1 MRLLTSIHLYEYL
14 IFFFLLDESG
24 VIKVLLEHREQ
35 ERVRLEENV
44 LANVR
49 KLVSPYLKKLRF
61 QELGVHNRNII
72 EIIQSRLEKLTSPFL
87 NRLTALHRLLSPR
100 EIDVAVLLREGKTSK
115 EISELLT
122 ISLSGVDFHRKMI
135 RKKLGLTH
143 EKSNLR
149 SYLLSLH

>member
-14 IFFFLLDESG
+14 IFIFLLDESG

-35 ERVRLEENV
+35 DRVRLEENV

-49 KLVSPYLKKLRF
+49 KLVSPYLEKLRF
-61 QELGVHNRNII
+61 PELGVHNRNII
-72 EIIQSRLEKLTSPFL
+72 EIIETRLEELTSPFL

-100 EIDVAVLLREGKTSK
+100 EIDVAVLVREGKTSK

-122 ISLSGVDFHRKMI
+122 ISVSGVDFHRKMI

-143 EKSNLR
+143 
-149 SYLLSLH
+149 

>member
-1 MRLLTSIHLYEYL
+1 M
-14 IFFFLLDESG
+14 
-24 VIKVLLEHREQ
+24 KVLLDHREQ
-35 ERVRLEENV
+35 DRVRLEENV

-49 KLVSPYLKKLRF
+49 KLVSPYLEKLRF

-72 EIIQSRLEKLTSPFL
+72 EIIESRLEELTSPFF
-87 NRLTALHRLLSPR
+87 NRLTALYRLLSPR
-100 EIDVAVLLREGKTSK
+100 EIDVAVLVREGKTSK

-122 ISLSGVDFHRKMI
+122 ISVSGVDFQRKMI